1 MTKLPKLTVVEI
13 EKGKPQIKKA
23 TLGEWTREE
32 LEESVRRCNSHDALL
47 AALEK
52 YGCHLPDCAR
62 RRKAGSSS
70 AMRDKLNALG
80 CTCGFE
86 QAIAAAKPKI
96 MAEQLIIKA
105 KCQTCTYGN
114 FSRLGASRC
123 TKTNEK
129 ITPDHSCKDYKPKPL
144 G

>member
-47 AALEK
+47 AALVK
-52 YGCHLPDCAR
+52 YGRHNISCCGDGLCA
-62 RRKAGSSS
+62 
-70 AMRDKLNALG
+70 
-80 CTCGFE
+80 CGFE